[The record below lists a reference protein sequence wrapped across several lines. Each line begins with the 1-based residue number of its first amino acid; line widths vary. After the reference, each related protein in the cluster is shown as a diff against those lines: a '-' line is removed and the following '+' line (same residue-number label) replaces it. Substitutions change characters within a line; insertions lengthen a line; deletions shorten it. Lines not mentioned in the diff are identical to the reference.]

1 MPKKES
7 RQKDNR
13 QTIGKTIVCC
23 AMAALGVYVLLQFVN
38 AALVSGE
45 VIGEEKAWTLVW
57 VSAGFA
63 VLLGVLVLGRKCRTQ
78 RMLLGFGSAL
88 VFDAVLAA
96 LTLASGNSL
105 TDAGGPL
112 VGVLAASLVGGLL
125 AALAAGGKKG
135 HRGRR
140 R

>member
-45 VIGEEKAWTLVW
+45 VIGEE
-57 VSAGFA
+57 
-63 VLLGVLVLGRKCRTQ
+63 
-78 RMLLGFGSAL
+78 
-88 VFDAVLAA
+88 
-96 LTLASGNSL
+96 N
-105 TDAGGPL
+105 
-112 VGVLAASLVGGLL
+112 
-125 AALAAGGKKG
+125 GKETILWFSKYC
-135 HRGRR
+135 
-140 R
+140 